1 MSLASSPTPSASLWK
16 RLNWVNTIFLIVTP
30 VLVLTAVPLHILQ
43 IGWDWRL
50 FTLFALSCLATSLS
64 ITGGYHR
71 LFAHKSYEASQVAKF
86 FYLIFG
92 AAALQGSAQKWCTD
106 HR

>member
-1 MSLASSPTPSASLWK
+1 MSSTSLWK
-16 RLNWVNTIFLIVTP
+16 RLNWGNTLFLIVSP
-30 VLVLTAVPLHILQ
+30 LLVIIALPLHIIE

-50 FTLFALSCLATSLS
+50 FALFILSCLATSMS

-71 LFAHKSYEASQVAKF
+71 LFAHKSYEASKLAKF

-106 HR
+106 HRR